1 MRLTPLFSFIDLTY
15 QAIALWLIEGPTC
28 PNVFLLLSLTALLEL
43 SSPVIYDSHVL
54 PICLATTN
62 MVFPPGKTCF
72 ITGWGTEGWNKSP
85 STFLQ
90 EALIR
95 LVSRD
100 ECNEK
105 NSYNGTVPPTS
116 LCAGFKDGSIDACQ
130 KDSGGP
136 LSCEYNGRWYLLGV
150 ISWGKKC
157 ALPNKYGVYAD
168 VRVLRTWITDVIQ
181 RVKQ

>member
-1 MRLTPLFSFIDLTY
+1 M
-15 QAIALWLIEGPTC
+15 
-28 PNVFLLLSLTALLEL
+28 SLAALLEL
-43 SSPVIYDSHVL
+43 SSPVIYDSHVF
-54 PICLATTN
+54 PICVATTN
-62 MVFPPGKTCF
+62 MAFPPGKTCF
-72 ITGWGTEGWNKSP
+72 ITGWGTKGWNKPP
-85 STFLQ
+85 SNFLQ

-95 LVSRD
+95 LVSRE

-116 LCAGFKDGSIDACQ
+116 FCAGFKDGSIDACQ

-136 LSCEYNGRWYLLGV
+136 LACEYDGRWYLLGV

-168 VRVLRTWITDVIQ
+168 VRVLHTWITDVIQ
-181 RVKQ
+181 HVKQ